1 MTKIQNILLILTA
14 LILVQCQTGS
24 NNSEKTEE
32 SHSNPTKYF
41 ENNLILKGVGES
53 EIASFYLDWNIHIV
67 DNDSIIML
75 STLKKEEKDV
85 RLNNRQYFGKLIKSE
100 KYTYEIKV
108 SKFFAIDGC
117 NKPNN
122 RYLDTDTIPFYVDST
137 LLNSVGFWKL
147 KIENKQ
153 DTLTI
158 RQTDFLYKTNLKD
171 RKTDIVM
178 TLIPNT
184 TSGLFPVTIKSGLRC
199 GVYLTDRMIKYKYY
213 LNKLEGKYELIIDRT
228 IPNGM
233 VDKKCDYCIIKV
245 NLSVKE

>member
-53 EIASFYLDWNIHIV
+53 GIASFYLDWNIHIV

-108 SKFFAIDGC
+108 SKFF
-117 NKPNN
+117 
-122 RYLDTDTIPFYVDST
+122 RS
-137 LLNSVGFWKL
+137 
-147 KIENKQ
+147 EEH
-153 DTLTI
+153 
-158 RQTDFLYKTNLKD
+158 
-171 RKTDIVM
+171 
-178 TLIPNT
+178 
-184 TSGLFPVTIKSGLRC
+184 TS
-199 GVYLTDRMIKYKYY
+199 
-213 LNKLEGKYELIIDRT
+213 ELQSR
-228 IPNGM
+228 PHL
-233 VDKKCDYCIIKV
+233 VC
-245 NLSVKE
+245 